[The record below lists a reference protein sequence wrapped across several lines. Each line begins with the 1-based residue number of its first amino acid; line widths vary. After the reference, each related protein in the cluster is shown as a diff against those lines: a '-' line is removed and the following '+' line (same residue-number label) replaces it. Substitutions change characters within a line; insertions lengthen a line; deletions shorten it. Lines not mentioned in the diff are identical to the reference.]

1 MKRMNP
7 LILLFLI
14 LLNISQS
21 DLNIEEKNYFQ
32 LYPSLDPNAPNY
44 FYVLTNQYLHKLNAT
59 EGDSCKIIDSSDINE
74 YTYKD
79 ISSIITI
86 SDSYLV
92 KTCVGPNKLVEII
105 QGDSVYSYPRDLS
118 DIKFCYSS
126 QILNPIITSEH
137 KEKYLIFTYFISE
150 TSEGKYSHKAILFY
164 PSSAKFSDVEYPL
177 NSGNFF
183 FIIADHSPENCLT
196 FRDKDIYC
204 YLHFKAN
211 ETAGILSLMNN
222 YVIETNKIFLE
233 GESTIFPVTGNIKIN
248 DRNYKRA
255 VQLNRQEN
263 TIIISKMQTG
273 IKDLYLTEC
282 HDQIDFFETT
292 ILRFSYYLKDV
303 HTNNIRTDDY
313 YGLKIE
319 NKNLNS
325 NLINYLSSNQN
336 EMIIIYIK
344 ESPKISLAISRV
356 ITSGIVYSY
365 KGSAVNDY
373 LRYDICS
380 NPVYMQS
387 LFIKSFINYNDKDK
401 EYMKNNPG
409 KNYYKYERDIGVAI
423 SCNDEN
429 SDNNIQ
435 PLKIEMPQCLNELD
449 EINGNNIHKL
459 DFSGNNDEI
468 IFDIYNNPNLLS
480 FRDVS
485 INFNSSVL
493 FVILITME
501 IKQDGDTEYS
511 KIQYGKEYSKITH
524 IKFKKNLGLSV
535 NNPFT
540 LPYKV
545 INKASSENIAFNQM
559 RSNICYLEISAFG
572 DINGN
577 QVCEINYCSIC
588 ESETACRICN
598 PEMGHMIVD
607 TTESSE
613 TYGQCICDESFG
625 MQRSPEKYNMCI
637 CKENYSFYNGINVC
651 LKTDVLENMPTYIDE
666 VEEKSQIN
674 IYRDCPTGCK
684 SCNKDDQGV
693 PKCTECIEG
702 FFLKGNECS
711 TKIDKCFTDEWFK
724 IDKYAFNY
732 VLLGGC
738 VFIFQEN
745 DLFLISSRE
754 DCTPFMLP
762 EYYEYMTDCLGNKNL
777 DKNKFL
783 DTENV
788 ASFVPSSEGII
799 AEKYFEDGKYH
810 VHVIRFDNSQQ
821 KDDSVSSLELMNYNL
836 TKDLLMVKVDIKR
849 EDTISTQVEYQ
860 FYDSTPSL
868 IYQKVNLVNLKAIK
882 KIYDFVIKK
891 IKLILFFLYKLIYTY
906 FLCFY
911 YLVKLIFLVL

>member
-1 MKRMNP
+1 MVEDTLK
-7 LILLFLI
+7 
-14 LLNISQS
+14 
-21 DLNIEEKNYFQ
+21 K
-32 LYPSLDPNAPNY
+32 
-44 FYVLTNQYLHKLNAT
+44 
-59 EGDSCKIIDSSDINE
+59 
-74 YTYKD
+74 
-79 ISSIITI
+79 I
-86 SDSYLV
+86 SDDLDNY
-92 KTCVGPNKLVEII
+92 
-105 QGDSVYSYPRDLS
+105 QG
-118 DIKFCYSS
+118 KF
-126 QILNPIITSEH
+126 L
-137 KEKYLIFTYFISE
+137 
-150 TSEGKYSHKAILFY
+150 
-164 PSSAKFSDVEYPL
+164 D
-177 NSGNFF
+177 
-183 FIIADHSPENCLT
+183 
-196 FRDKDIYC
+196 
-204 YLHFKAN
+204 
-211 ETAGILSLMNN
+211 
-222 YVIETNKIFLE
+222 
-233 GESTIFPVTGNIKIN
+233 
-248 DRNYKRA
+248 
-255 VQLNRQEN
+255 
-263 TIIISKMQTG
+263 
-273 IKDLYLTEC
+273 
-282 HDQIDFFETT
+282 
-292 ILRFSYYLKDV
+292 
-303 HTNNIRTDDY
+303 
-313 YGLKIE
+313 
-319 NKNLNS
+319 
-325 NLINYLSSNQN
+325 
-336 EMIIIYIK
+336 
-344 ESPKISLAISRV
+344 
-356 ITSGIVYSY
+356 
-365 KGSAVNDY
+365 
-373 LRYDICS
+373 
-380 NPVYMQS
+380 
-387 LFIKSFINYNDKDK
+387 
-401 EYMKNNPG
+401 
-409 KNYYKYERDIGVAI
+409 ERDIGVAI

-511 KIQYGKEYSKITH
+511 KIQLGKEYSKITH

-724 IDKYAFNY
+724 IDKYVFNY

-868 IYQKVNLVNLKAIK
+868 IYQKVNLVNLKNENPNIQ
-882 KIYDFVIKK
+882 VI
-891 IKLILFFLYKLIYTY
+891 LYVPISLTKEQKENIANLDDKNIAFNSYSE
-906 FLCFY
+906 FY
-911 YLVKLIFLVL
+911 SSYN